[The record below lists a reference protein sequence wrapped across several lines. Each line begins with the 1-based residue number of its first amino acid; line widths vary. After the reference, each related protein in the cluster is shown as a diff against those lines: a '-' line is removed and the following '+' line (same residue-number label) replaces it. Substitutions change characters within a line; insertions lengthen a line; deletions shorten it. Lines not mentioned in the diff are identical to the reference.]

1 MKVSR
6 NWLQCYFDK
15 PLPEAEQLADLF
27 TFGAFEVDGVEKV
40 LDAQGKTIDIVLDL
54 KVLPDRAHYVLSH
67 RGIASEIA
75 ALVPMPRKPIT
86 KPPFTE
92 TSARTVEVK
101 NLEPKLC
108 TRYIARYVENVTV
121 GPTPAWPRPW
131 LEAIGQ
137 RSINTVVDATNTV
150 MFDMG
155 QPLHAFDADKV
166 RGAITIRLAKA
177 GEKMT
182 TLDSSAGVGKEIE
195 LDPTILVIADD
206 AGVLAVAGVKGG
218 SRAAVT
224 EATKNLI
231 LEAACFD
238 PVSVRKT
245 STKIGIRNESSK
257 RFENEITPHLAPD
270 AMYWL
275 TALILE
281 LSLKEADSRG
291 GAGGPGKPLA
301 KVGPV
306 TDVYGELPMQTTL
319 TVSVAKINEM
329 LGAQI
334 PAATM
339 VELLG
344 RLELSPVLKG
354 DTISLTIPHDRLDL
368 RIPADIAEEVGR
380 LYGYSKI
387 PLAAPVKHVLASVN
401 KAFYYSEKIKNVLIA
416 QGFFEVYGYALTAK
430 GDFEITKP
438 LAADK
443 GKLRANLAD
452 GMAKAL
458 EMNVRN
464 ADLLGLETVAMFEV
478 GTVFGAAAETTSL
491 CLAAQMVKKVKGKKS
506 EDVLNKALEALAV
519 VLGATLPAIKAQ
531 VTPTGGALLELNV
544 TSLITTLPAPASYA
558 DLGFTRAIDTK
569 YKPFSAYPFITRD
582 IAMFVPSSADASAQS
597 TEGATEGAVRDF
609 LATTLKKIAG
619 NLVVKGPD
627 CFDRFEKDDKL
638 SLAYRMIFQ
647 SYEKTLSD
655 EEVNV
660 HMAALHE
667 AVKAKGWTVR

>member
-1 MKVSR
+1 MKVSL

-15 PLPEAEQLADLF
+15 PLPSAEKLAELF
-27 TFGAFEVDGVEKV
+27 TFGAFEVEGIEKV
-40 LDAQGKTIDIVLDL
+40 LDAQGKITDTVIDV
-54 KVLPDRAHYVLSH
+54 KVLPDRAHYALCH
-67 RGIASEIA
+67 RGVAGEVA
-75 ALVPMPRKPIT
+75 ALVPMPRKPLV
-86 KPPFTE
+86 KPPLAE
-92 TSARTVEVK
+92 TSTKKVEVK

-108 TRYIARYVENVTV
+108 TRYVARAIENVTV
-121 GPTPAWPRPW
+121 AQTPDWPRLW

-137 RSINTVVDATNTV
+137 RSINTVVAATNTV

-166 RGAITIRLAKA
+166 QGAITIRLAKV

-182 TLDSSAGVGKEIE
+182 TLDSSAGAGKEIE
-195 LDPTILVIADD
+195 LDPTMLVIADD

-224 EATKNLI
+224 NTTKNLI

-238 PVSVRKT
+238 PASVRKT

-281 LSLKEADSRG
+281 QSKT
-291 GAGGPGKPLA
+291 A
-301 KVGPV
+301 KAGPV
-306 TDVYGELPMQTTL
+306 TDIHGELPTQMKMEVF
-319 TVSVAKINEM
+319 VSKINEM
-329 LGAQI
+329 LGVKI
-334 PAATM
+334 SAT
-339 VELLG
+339 VIGELLN
-344 RLELSPVLKG
+344 RLELNAVVGTGAKDDNIL
-354 DTISLTIPHDRLDL
+354 LTIPHERLDL

-380 LYGYSKI
+380 LYGYDKI
-387 PLAAPVKHVLASVN
+387 AYTAPAKHALASAN
-401 KAFYYSEKIKNVLIA
+401 KTFYYCEKIKNALIA
-416 QGFFEVYGYALTAK
+416 QGFSEVYGYALTAK

-443 GKLRANLAD
+443 GKLRTNLAD
-452 GMAKAL
+452 GMVKSI

-464 ADLLGLETVAMFEV
+464 ADLLGLETVAIFEV
-478 GTVFGAAAETTSL
+478 GTVFAIPTSDASNAPREHVSL
-491 CLAAQMVKKVKGKKS
+491 CLAAQQVKKVKGKKS
-506 EDVLNKALEALAV
+506 ADVTVAALKV
-519 VLGATLPAIKAQ
+519 VADTLGTTLDEKIIDKNGVAMIEINLTSRIATLP
-531 VTPTGGALLELNV
+531 VP
-544 TSLITTLPAPASYA
+544 SSYV
-558 DLGFTRAIDTK
+558 DLGFTRAVDTK

-582 IAMFVPSSADASAQS
+582 IALFVPASG
-597 TEGATEGAVRDF
+597 TVEATEVAVRT
-609 LATTLKKIAG
+609 AIAEALKKIAG

-627 CFDRFEKDDKL
+627 CFDRFEKDGKL

-655 EEVNV
+655 EEVNA
-660 HMAALHE
+660 HMTALHDV
-667 AVKAKGWTVR
+667 VKVRGWVVR

>member
-1 MKVSR
+1 MKVSH

-15 PLPEAEQLADLF
+15 PLPTAEKLAELF
-27 TFGAFEVDGVEKV
+27 TFGAFEVEGIEKV
-40 LDAQGKTIDIVLDL
+40 LGNAAAGDADVAKVTDTVIDV
-54 KVLPDRAHYVLSH
+54 KVLPDRAHYALCH
-67 RGIASEIA
+67 RGVASEIS
-75 ALVPMPRKPIT
+75 ALAGIARKPLT
-86 KPPFTE
+86 KPPFLE
-92 TSARTVEVK
+92 ASARKVEVK

-108 TRYIARYVENVTV
+108 TRYVARYVENVIV
-121 GPTPAWPRPW
+121 GKTPDWPRLW

-155 QPLHAFDADKV
+155 QPLHAFDVDKV
-166 RGAITIRLAKA
+166 QGPITIRLAKV

-182 TLDSSAGVGKEIE
+182 TLDSSAGAGKEIE
-195 LDPTILVIADD
+195 LTSEMLVIADD

-224 EATKNLI
+224 SETKNLI

-281 LSLKEADSRG
+281 QSPKAAD
-291 GAGGPGKPLA
+291 GKIAA
-301 KVGPV
+301 KAGPV
-306 TDVYGELPMQTTL
+306 TDIHGELPEKVKME
-319 TVSVAKINEM
+319 VSAKDISTM
-329 LGAQI
+329 LGVQI
-334 PAATM
+334 SVST
-339 VELLG
+339 VVNLLN
-344 RLELSPVLKG
+344 RLELAATAKG
-354 DTISLTIPHDRLDL
+354 DIITLTIPHDRLDL

-380 LYGYSKI
+380 LYGYDKI
-387 PLAAPVKHVLASVN
+387 PYTAPAKHSLVSSN
-401 KAFYYSEKIKNVLIA
+401 KTFYYCEKIKNALIA
-416 QGFFEVYGYALTAK
+416 AGFSEVYSYALTAK

-443 GKLRANLAD
+443 GKLRTNLAD
-452 GMAKAL
+452 GMTKSL

-464 ADLLGLETVAMFEV
+464 ADLLGLETVALFEV
-478 GTVFGAAAETTSL
+478 GTVFSVAAETTSL

-506 EDVLNKALEALAV
+506 EDVLRVAIAELEKTLGVALQTKISPVGTGALAEV
-519 VLGATLPAIKAQ
+519 DL
-531 VTPTGGALLELNV
+531 
-544 TSLITTLPAPASYA
+544 TSLIATLSAPTSYA
-558 DLGFTRAIDTK
+558 DLGLTRAIDTK

-582 IAMFVPSSADASAQS
+582 IALFVPAGTDEA
-597 TEGATEGAVRDF
+597 AVRDTIADS
-609 LATTLKKIAG
+609 LNKIAG
-619 NLVVKGPD
+619 DLVVKGPD
-627 CFDRFEKDDKL
+627 CFDRFEKEGKL

-655 EEVNV
+655 EEVNA
-660 HMAALHE
+660 HMTALHDS
-667 AVKAKGWTVR
+667 VKANGWTVR

>member
-1 MKVSR
+1 MMKVSL
-6 NWLQCYFDK
+6 NWLQCYFEK
-15 PLPEAEQLADLF
+15 PLPEAEKLAELF
-27 TFGAFEVDGVEKV
+27 TFGAFEVEGVEKV
-40 LDAQGKTIDIVLDL
+40 LDAQGKVTDTVLDL
-54 KVLPDRAHYVLSH
+54 KVLPDRAHYALCH
-67 RGIASEIA
+67 RGIAAEIFAIA
-75 ALVPMPRKPIT
+75 ALPRKPLT
-86 KPPFTE
+86 KPPFAE
-92 TSARTVEVK
+92 TSAKKVEVK

-108 TRYIARYVENVTV
+108 TRYVARYVENVTV
-121 GPTPAWPRPW
+121 GKTPDWPRLW

-166 RGAITIRLAKA
+166 QGPITIRLAKV

-182 TLDSSAGVGKEIE
+182 TLDSGAGAGKEIE
-195 LDPTILVIADD
+195 LDATTLVIADD

-224 EATKNLI
+224 GETKNLI

-245 STKIGIRNESSK
+245 SAKIGIRNESSK

-281 LSLKEADSRG
+281 QSPKSADG
-291 GAGGPGKPLA
+291 QPVA
-301 KVGPV
+301 KVGPA
-306 TDVYGELPMQTTL
+306 TDIHGELPAQTKME
-319 TVSVAKINEM
+319 VSSKEISTM
-329 LGAQI
+329 LGVQI
-334 PAATM
+334 PATTV
-339 VELLG
+339 VELLN
-344 RLELSPVLKG
+344 RLELDTVLRG
-354 DTISLTIPHDRLDL
+354 DAISLTIPHERLDL

-380 LYGYSKI
+380 LYGYDKI
-387 PLAAPVKHVLASVN
+387 PYVAPVKHPLASIS
-401 KAFYYSEKIKNVLIA
+401 KTFYYCEKIKNALIGT
-416 QGFFEVYGYALTAK
+416 GFSEVYGYALTAK

-443 GKLRANLAD
+443 GKLRTNLAD
-452 GMAKAL
+452 GIVRSL

-464 ADLLGLETVAMFEV
+464 ADLLGLETVAMFEL
-478 GTVFGAAAETTSL
+478 GTVFNAPTTLTEACEHLSL
-491 CLAAQMVKKVKGKKS
+491 CLAVQQVKKVKGKKS
-506 EDVLNKALEALAV
+506 EDVLNKVLEAVASALAI
-519 VLGATLPAIKAQ
+519 TLPAAKAQ
-531 VTPTGGALLELNV
+531 TTAVGGALIELNL
-544 TSLITTLPAPASYA
+544 TSLIATLPAPASYI
-558 DLGFTRAIDTK
+558 DLGLTRAIDTK

-582 IAMFVPSSADASAQS
+582 IALFVPAGTDEAAVRVFIADA
-597 TEGATEGAVRDF
+597 
-609 LATTLKKIAG
+609 LKKIAG

-627 CFDRFEKDDKL
+627 CFDRFEKDGKL

-655 EEVNV
+655 EEINA
-660 HMAALHE
+660 HMVALHE

>member
-1 MKVSR
+1 MKVSL

-15 PLPEAEQLADLF
+15 PLPSAEKLAELF
-27 TFGAFEVDGVEKV
+27 TFGAFEVEGIEKV
-40 LDAQGKTIDIVLDL
+40 LDVQGKITDTVIDV
-54 KVLPDRAHYVLSH
+54 KVLPDRAHYALCH
-67 RGIASEIA
+67 RGVAGEVA
-75 ALVPMPRKPIT
+75 ALVPMPRKPLV
-86 KPPFTE
+86 KPPLAE
-92 TSARTVEVK
+92 TSTKKVEVK
-101 NLEPKLC
+101 NFEPRLC
-108 TRYIARYVENVTV
+108 TRYVARAIENVTV
-121 GPTPAWPRPW
+121 GQTPDWPRLW

-166 RGAITIRLAKA
+166 QGPITIRLAKS

-182 TLDSSAGVGKEIE
+182 TLDSSAGAGKEIE
-195 LDPTILVIADD
+195 LDTTMLVIADD

-224 EATKNLI
+224 NTTKNLI

-238 PVSVRKT
+238 PASVRKT

-257 RFENEITPHLAPD
+257 RFENEITPHLAPY

-281 LSLKEADSRG
+281 QSKT
-291 GAGGPGKPLA
+291 A
-301 KVGPV
+301 KAGPV
-306 TDVYGELPMQTTL
+306 TDIHGELPMQVKME
-319 TVSVAKINEM
+319 VSVSKINEM
-329 LGAQI
+329 LGAKI
-334 PAATM
+334 SAAVM
-339 VELLG
+339 AELLN
-344 RLELSPVLKG
+344 RLELNAVVVSGAKD

-380 LYGYSKI
+380 LYGYDKI
-387 PLAAPVKHVLASVN
+387 AYTAPAKQALTSVN
-401 KAFYYSEKIKNVLIA
+401 KTFYYCENIKNALIA
-416 QGFFEVYGYALTAK
+416 QGFSEVYGYALTAK

-443 GKLRANLAD
+443 GKLRTNLAD
-452 GMAKAL
+452 GMAKSL

-464 ADLLGLETVAMFEV
+464 ADLLGLETVAIFEI
-478 GTVFGAAAETTSL
+478 GTVFAMPAPEAPTAAREKISL

-506 EDVLNKALEALAV
+506 IDVIEAALKAVATALGTSMNDKAIDKN
-519 VLGATLPAIKAQ
+519 GAAMIEIDLTALIVTLP
-531 VTPTGGALLELNV
+531 
-544 TSLITTLPAPASYA
+544 TTTSYA
-558 DLGFTRAIDTK
+558 DLSFTRAVDTK

-582 IAMFVPSSADASAQS
+582 IALFVPASG
-597 TEGATEGAVRDF
+597 TIEATEVAVRAVIADS
-609 LATTLKKIAG
+609 LKKIAG

-627 CFDRFEKDDKL
+627 CFDRFEKDGKL

-655 EEVNV
+655 EEVNA
-660 HMAALHE
+660 HMTALNDV
-667 AVKAKGWTVR
+667 VKEKGWMVR